1 MQSGM
6 IATSTTGT
14 TASTAAASTS
24 STQTLG
30 QDAFLQLL
38 VSELKNQDPTQAQD
52 PNAMI
57 SQMAQFS
64 ALEQQTNTNSLLTG
78 MQGQVSALYQSQ
90 SANLIGTSVQVTDS
104 SLNLSGGKASIGVNL
119 PSAATNVTLTVQNA
133 AGQTV
138 ATLNPGALAA
148 GNQVVTWNGKGTNGN
163 QLADGSYTVS
173 IAATDASGNAVA
185 ATPTSYAT
193 VTAVNFS
200 NGTIMV
206 TAGGKQYP
214 LSSINEITS

>member
-1 MQSGM
+1 METGTVTAAP
-6 IATSTTGT
+6 ATSGSST
-14 TASTAAASTS
+14 TASKS
-24 STQTLG
+24 LG

-64 ALEQQTNTNSLLTG
+64 ALEQQTSTNSLLTG
-78 MQGQVSALYQSQ
+78 MQNQFYALFQNQ
-90 SANLIGTSVQVTDS
+90 SANLIGKNVQVTS
-104 SLNLSGGKASIGVNL
+104 SSMDLTNGTASIGVSL
-119 PSAATNVTLTVQNA
+119 PSAASKVSITIQNA

-138 ATLNPGALAA
+138 NTLNPGAMAA
-148 GNQVVTWNGKGTNGN
+148 GNQVVAWNGKDAAGN
-163 QLADGSYTVS
+163 QLPDGSYTVNITAS
-173 IAATDASGNAVA
+173 DASGNAVNAA
-185 ATPTSYAT
+185 ATSMAT
-193 VTAVNFS
+193 VTAVSFD
-200 NGTIMV
+200 NGTITV

>member
-1 MQSGM
+1 MQTGTIDSTTPSTT
-6 IATSTTGT
+6 ATSATGT
-14 TASTAAASTS
+14 KA
-24 STQTLG
+24 LG

-64 ALEQQTNTNSLLTG
+64 ALEQQTSTNSLLTG
-78 MQGQVSALYQSQ
+78 MQNQFYALFQNQ
-90 SANLIGTSVQVTDS
+90 SANLIGKNVQVTS
-104 SLNLSGGKASIGVNL
+104 SSMDLASGKASIGVNL
-119 PSAATNVTLTVQNA
+119 PSAASKVSIAIQNA

-138 ATLNPGALAA
+138 KTLNPGAMAA
-148 GNQVVTWNGKGTNGN
+148 GNQVVAWDGKDAAGN
-163 QLADGSYTVS
+163 QLPDGSYTVNITAS
-173 IAATDASGNAVA
+173 DTSGNAVN
-185 ATPTSYAT
+185 ATTTSMAT
-193 VTAVNFS
+193 VTKVSFD
-200 NGTIMV
+200 NGTITV